1 VAGPVEATAMGNV
14 MVQAFARGRVGSRE
28 EIRAVVGDSFETSA
42 YEPGGDADEWSG
54 LYERF
59 SRLIAEAHAVEI
71 PEGG

>member
-1 VAGPVEATAMGNV
+1 
-14 MVQAFARGRVGSRE
+14 VGSRE